1 VAPKNVSFTTDASII
16 ARLGRELVG
25 KQETALTELIKN
37 AYDAD
42 ATHVDVVLTKQD
54 SPILEIRDNG
64 SGMTQEELTNGFL
77 RIASTGKVE
86 QPKSAKYRR
95 IRAGRKGIGRFA
107 AERLGRSLILNTKS
121 RGAAGLRLS
130 VDWDAF
136 KPGIQLDDVR
146 AELERV
152 DVQKVGTI
160 LRIERLR
167 DSWNED
173 QLRRCLHNVMGL
185 LQPFPVAKV
194 VGDDSADPGFEVRF
208 IREGELFEDTT
219 ISDLQS
225 EILSHA
231 HAVIEV
237 RVDPKGIAE
246 WRLTKNRFGPSRAW
260 RQIHHDSNNK
270 KPLAYEHLR
279 EVAAKAHYF
288 ILQGNLVP
296 GIVSTRVRQLLSE
309 RGGIRIYRNGFRVVP
324 YGDPDDDWLG
334 LDSIYSRRAETL
346 APIAN
351 RNFFGVVELHDV
363 KGDRFDERTS
373 REGLI
378 DNPEFQE
385 LQNLLSSVLIT
396 AVNAIASD
404 RGRVGAASERKPKAR
419 ERASD
424 AGSMRQ
430 RVKELIEKV
439 DLTGAENPPAELRQ
453 ELETIEQ
460 GLRDVEADAAA
471 YVQEVEMLRF
481 LASIGMASAEFTH
494 EIRVTF
500 QTFGLD
506 MDRVLTFANST
517 AKEANL
523 RKAITR
529 VDGARQRIEAFT
541 GYFNETMASRN
552 LRQRAPVSLKKA
564 VVDFAQG
571 VESIVELQ
579 GIVIETKIPELDP
592 LFAAPMHE
600 AELSSI
606 LLNFLTNS
614 IKAIKRGGTE
624 RKILI
629 QADRESERRLVLRF
643 CDTGDGIQPSLR
655 KQVFDAFVTIQD
667 APASFAPER
676 RFAVGTG
683 IGLWI
688 VKQIVENFGGQINL
702 AKPPLGYSTCFEVL
716 VPDEGAGRA

>member
-1 VAPKNVSFTTDASII
+1 MASKDVSFSTDASVI

-42 ATHVDVVLTKQD
+42 ATHVDVVLTQQEP
-54 SPILEIRDNG
+54 SVLEIRDNG
-64 SGMTQEELTNGFL
+64 SGMTLEELTNGFL

-86 QPKSAKYRR
+86 QPKSPKFRR

-107 AERLGRSLILNTKS
+107 AERLGRSLLLTTKS
-121 RGAAGLRLS
+121 RRTEGIRLS

-136 KPGIQLDDVR
+136 KPGIQLGDVKAR
-146 AELERV
+146 LEQTN
-152 DVQKVGTI
+152 DKALGTT
-160 LRIERLR
+160 LRIEKLR
-167 DSWNED
+167 DSWSED
-173 QLRRCLHNVMGL
+173 QLRRCLHNVVGL
-185 LQPFPVAKV
+185 LQPFPIAKV
-194 VGDDSADPGFEVRF
+194 AGDESADPGFEVRF

-231 HAVIEV
+231 HAIIEV
-237 RVDPKGIAE
+237 RVDSKGVAQ
-246 WRLTKNRFGPSRAW
+246 WRLTKNRFGENRSW
-260 RQIHHDSNNK
+260 KQIHHDANNK
-270 KPLAYEHLR
+270 KPVAYKHLR
-279 EVAAKAHYF
+279 DLAAKAHYF
-288 ILQGNLVP
+288 ILQGNLLP
-296 GIVSTRVRQLLSE
+296 GIVSTRIRQLLSE
-309 RGGIRIYRNGFRVVP
+309 RGGIRVYRNGFRVVP

-334 LDSIYSRRAETL
+334 LDFIYSRRAETL

-363 KGDRFDERTS
+363 KGDRFEERTS

-430 RVKELIEKV
+430 KVKELIEKV
-439 DLTGAENPPAELRQ
+439 DLTGAESPPPELRH
-453 ELETIEQ
+453 ELESIEQ

-506 MDRVLTFANST
+506 MDRVLAFASSVSKD
-517 AKEANL
+517 ASL

-579 GIVIETKIPELDP
+579 GIEVETKVPELDP

-606 LLNFLTNS
+606 LLNFLTNA
-614 IKAIKRGGTE
+614 IKAIKRGGGD

-629 QADRESERRLVLRF
+629 EADRVSQKRLVLRF
-643 CDTGDGIQPSLR
+643 CDTGDGIQSSLR
-655 KQVFDAFVTIQD
+655 KQIFDAFVTIQD
-667 APASFAPER
+667 APPSFAPER

-688 VKQIVENFGGQINL
+688 VKQIVENFGGEISVG
-702 AKPPLGYSTCFEVL
+702 KPPLGYATCFEVL
-716 VPDEGAGRA
+716 VPDEGVGRA